1 MLLKK
6 NIVSVVLFIPN
17 LYIEANS
24 FILYKFFKA
33 IGSVRTKLDDQK
45 TGIVLI
51 KQKKEKKVI
60 LLKGQNNLLDY
71 SKKVIRSKIFK
82 SFIKIAPVVIPVIL
96 VIVICVPGVYAD
108 GRNSQNSDLPPY
120 HFDGQPFGPESIEQM
135 QPIQSNSKL
144 FHSITNKFGRWLV
157 VSCGILNVAEYGV
170 RISRACKEGDYLGA
184 GYYTGQIFLNGCSLA
199 AGELSRKSLTPED
212 RTLFQGLQ
220 TVSLALS
227 STLRFYD

>member
-1 MLLKK
+1 MLFKK
-6 NIVSVVLFIPN
+6 NLVSVVLFIPN
-17 LYIEANS
+17 MYVEANA

-33 IGSVRTKLDDQK
+33 IDNVGTKLDEQK
-45 TGIVLI
+45 TGMVLI
-51 KQKKEKKVI
+51 KEKKVRV
-60 LLKGQNNLLDY
+60 LKGENKLLDY
-71 SKKVIRSKIFK
+71 SKKIIRSKIFK
-82 SFIKIAPVVIPVIL
+82 SFIKMAPIAIPIIL
-96 VIVICVPGVYAD
+96 VIVISVPGVYAD
-108 GRNSQNSDLPPY
+108 SRNSHNSDLPPY
-120 HFDGQPFGPESIEQM
+120 PFDGQPFDP
-135 QPIQSNSKL
+135 QPMEHLQPVQPKL
-144 FHSITNKFGRWLV
+144 FHNITNKFGRWLV

-212 RTLFQGLQ
+212 KTLFQGLQ